1 MYPLSLH
8 CSTMKLHAYTGN
20 PIQVRGQ
27 FNVRVTYKSHTQPF
41 PLTVVAGS
49 GPSLMGRNWL
59 TEIRLDWKEIFSVHV
74 SENSISPQVNQQLHT
89 TIQSHSDLFKDELGT
104 IKGISA
110 RLELKQ
116 GASPTF
122 FKARTVPYALQQAVE
137 EEYNRLERDGII
149 SKVEHSERATP
160 MVHVSK
166 SDGTARTCGNYAITV
181 NPQLNVPS
189 YPIPLPEDVF
199 YKPRGGQKF
208 TSLTSRMLSTA
219 SP

>member
-1 MYPLSLH
+1 
-8 CSTMKLHAYTGN
+8 
-20 PIQVRGQ
+20 
-27 FNVRVTYKSHTQPF
+27 
-41 PLTVVAGS
+41 
-49 GPSLMGRNWL
+49 MGRNWL

-110 RLELKQ
+110 NRELKQ
-116 GASPTF
+116 RASPKF

-149 SKVEHSERATP
+149 SKVEHSEWATP
-160 MVHVSK
+160 MVHVPK
-166 SDGTARTCGNYAITV
+166 SDGTTRSCGNYAITV
-181 NPQLNVPS
+181 NPQLNVLS

-199 YKPRGGQKF
+199 CKLRGGQKF
-208 TSLTSRMLSTA
+208 TKLELKNAYQQLPLDDES
-219 SP
+219 